1 MGADML
7 DTYTLVKR
15 LTQAGVPEAQAE
27 AHMAV
32 FLDMSERGF
41 ATKGDIEDLKRCMA
55 DFATSKELR
64 EVRRDVETLKSD
76 VAGLNGRLEIL
87 ANDVVDLKVGFGAMN
102 ATLSGMEMR
111 LMIRL
116 GGLMVTLMALGIAI
130 LKFTPGH

>member
-1 MGADML
+1 MSKPSRAMFRASRTML
-7 DTYTLVKR
+7 QVL
-15 LTQAGVPEAQAE
+15 E
-27 AHMAV
+27 
-32 FLDMSERGF
+32 
-41 ATKGDIEDLKRCMA
+41 
-55 DFATSKELR
+55 
-64 EVRRDVETLKSD
+64 SD